1 MSAATDADGRVGGW
15 EKHEGVDLQLRVPT
29 GARRAGGGAARE
41 ILRLDHALG
50 PRRAPAQ
57 SAT

>member
-1 MSAATDADGRVGGW
+1 MPTRSRTGNGW
-15 EKHEGVDLQLRVPT
+15 EKHEGVDLQLLVPT

-50 PRRAPAQ
+50 PRRALAQ